1 MQVLSETISKA
12 LQLTGGPEATETV
25 RFISMFDKFFDCVNV
40 ANLTSG
46 RFKRKVFQQPY
57 RSGEDFRLKVL
68 FTCNYSLY
76 CTCTCACMCVIINN
90 NNYVDQCGFCAL
102 SSVAGDRVFGILR

>member
-40 ANLTSG
+40 ANFTSG

-57 RSGEDFRLKVL
+57 QSGEDFRLKVL

-76 CTCTCACMCVIINN
+76 CTCACMCVIITIIMLIN
-90 NNYVDQCGFCAL
+90 VAL
-102 SSVAGDRVFGILR
+102 SSVAGDRVLGILR

>member
-1 MQVLSETISKA
+1 MRVDLAAQVSAELCIHPHSMCYAHYIHLYMQVLSETISKA

-40 ANLTSG
+40 ANFTSG

-57 RSGEDFRLKVL
+57 RSGEDFRLNVL
-68 FTCNYSLY
+68 FTCII
-76 CTCTCACMCVIINN
+76 MCL
-90 NNYVDQCGFCAL
+90 AH
-102 SSVAGDRVFGILR
+102 

>member
-40 ANLTSG
+40 ANFTSG

-57 RSGEDFRLKVL
+57 QSGEDFRLKVL
-68 FTCNYSLY
+68 LH
-76 CTCTCACMCVIINN
+76 VIIACI
-90 NNYVDQCGFCAL
+90 VHVHVRACAQ
-102 SSVAGDRVFGILR
+102 